1 MREYRFRMWD
11 TIEKLFMNGSR
22 IIESRINDLNKNG
35 RWIYQQWT
43 GLKDKNDKEIFEG
56 DVLKVPVDINQE
68 VHGNYS
74 IHEVIIKKGII
85 ITSYLKSEKGQI
97 LPKGYTA
104 GFLLDSY
111 NFDNKTFLFNDNPS
125 MDTNVEI
132 IGNIYENPELL
143 EDSDGGL
150 LKCYESGII

>member
-1 MREYRFRMWD
+1 MREIKFRAWEKNLKEIIPIHSIDFEHNLVNVDSAWRF
-11 TIEKLFMNGSR
+11 
-22 IIESRINDLNKNG
+22 LNEVELMQ
-35 RWIYQQWT
+35 YT
-43 GLKDKNDKEIFEG
+43 GLKDKNGKGIFEG
-56 DVLKVPVDINQE
+56 DILKVPVDINQE

-111 NFDNKTFLFNDNPS
+111 DFDNKTFLFNDNPS
-125 MDTNVEI
+125 MDTNVEV
-132 IGNIYENPELL
+132 IGNIYENSELL
-143 EDSDGGL
+143 EGATN
-150 LKCYESGII
+150 ESIN